1 MTSIMQIVGNV
12 VVIATALVIVAGL
25 YLLVWELF
33 DVFVAWKK
41 SRQQQRIARIEAD
54 LDRAQDELHQTILA
68 LAEQLAADR
77 DEASRA
83 LTRAAY
89 LSSGQV
95 PPRR

>member
-1 MTSIMQIVGNV
+1 MSLFMQIVGSLTV
-12 VVIATALVIVAGL
+12 VATALMIATGL
-25 YLLVWELF
+25 YFAIRELF
-33 DVFVAWKK
+33 DVCVVWKK
-41 SRQQQRIARIEAD
+41 SRQRQRIARIEAD
-54 LDRAQDELHQTILA
+54 LDRAQDELQQTILA

-95 PPRR
+95 PPRH

>member
-1 MTSIMQIVGNV
+1 MSPFMQIVGNLTV
-12 VVIATALVIVAGL
+12 AATALMIATGL
-25 YLLVWELF
+25 YLAIRELF
-33 DVFVAWKK
+33 DVYVAWKK

-54 LDRAQDELHQTILA
+54 LDRAQDELQQTILA
-68 LAEQLAADR
+68 IAGQLTADR

-95 PPRR
+95 PPRH